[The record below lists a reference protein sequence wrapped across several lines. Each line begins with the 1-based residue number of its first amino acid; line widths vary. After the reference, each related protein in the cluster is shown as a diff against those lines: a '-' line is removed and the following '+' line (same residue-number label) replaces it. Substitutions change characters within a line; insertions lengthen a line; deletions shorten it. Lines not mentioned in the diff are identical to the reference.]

1 MRAAPVREGSARAN
15 TTNFIPGGYRFI
27 PAVFQYSSGV
37 AALPGFEIQ
46 RFTFRTLVPLGEGFR
61 QVEKIIRAAG
71 RPLTAFCACE
81 LRSPAPLTEQGFR
94 AFNKLY
100 VLTLGKWGIYN
111 GTINPVAR
119 SNVCPE
125 IGPPAEPSFHSF
137 SFTIKAEGA
146 RPSFVNAGSGER
158 ADGKIIRQ
166 GDTSPDGL
174 REKARFVLG
183 EMERRMA
190 AFGLN
195 WSDTTATQVY
205 TVYNLYPFLV
215 DEIVRR
221 GATGP
226 GLTWYFCR
234 PPLIGLDYEMDCRS
248 VRIERML

>member
-1 MRAAPVREGSARAN
+1 
-15 TTNFIPGGYRFI
+15 
-27 PAVFQYSSGV
+27 
-37 AALPGFEIQ
+37 
-46 RFTFRTLVPLGEGFR
+46 
-61 QVEKIIRAAG
+61 
-71 RPLTAFCACE
+71 
-81 LRSPAPLTEQGFR
+81 
-94 AFNKLY
+94 
-100 VLTLGKWGIYN
+100 LGKWGIYN

-125 IGPPAEPSFHSF
+125 INPPEDPSFHSF

-146 RPSFVNAGSGER
+146 RTSFVNAGSGER

-174 REKARFVLG
+174 REKAHVVLG

-205 TVYNLYPFLV
+205 TVYNLYPFLI

-221 GATGP
+221 GAAGS
-226 GLTWYFCR
+226 GLTWHFCR
-234 PPLIGLDYEMDCRS
+234 PPQIGLDYEMDCRS